1 MGTLDEQVAPLDRI
15 FLSQLE
21 PLRLFGEV
29 PNPARRLYAR
39 SNKRDRLFVDTEFKR
54 NSISVKTGRVRCLGL
69 LSELDQ
75 QS

>member
-29 PNPARRLYAR
+29 PDPARRLYAR
-39 SNKRDRLFVDTEFKR
+39 SNKRFGATQ
-54 NSISVKTGRVRCLGL
+54 N
-69 LSELDQ
+69 
-75 QS
+75 